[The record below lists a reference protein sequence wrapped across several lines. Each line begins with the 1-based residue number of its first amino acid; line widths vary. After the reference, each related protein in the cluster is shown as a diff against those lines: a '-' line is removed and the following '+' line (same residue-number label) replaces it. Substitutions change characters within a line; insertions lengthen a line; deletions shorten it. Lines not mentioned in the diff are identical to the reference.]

1 MRALA
6 DSFALPMVRRL
17 MIMLALRYWK
27 SKGADLRHVEGSEI
41 ETPKVSRDGSG
52 GSVTSP
58 ADLEESNTIGAE
70 AETRPKTDFGE
81 I

>member
-1 MRALA
+1 
-6 DSFALPMVRRL
+6 

-58 ADLEESNTIGAE
+58 AD
-70 AETRPKTDFGE
+70 
-81 I
+81 